1 MADGLKIKGFFTG
14 VGDPRLGHEGERA
27 AGAEGNK
34 EAFLSELHKARA
46 GRDRSDLQ
54 EMLAR
59 IDESANALAQ
69 NQTVGNFKKYR
80 ELVKKFLAQVVG
92 GAYQLRE
99 QTGWDRRGRHKSLIT
114 VEKIDRHLDEMASR
128 FLAQQAEPI
137 DILAK
142 IGEIRG
148 LLLDIIT

>member
-1 MADGLKIKGFFTG
+1 MADGIKIKGFFSG
-14 VGDPRLGHEGERA
+14 VGDPRLAHEGDRA
-27 AGAEGNK
+27 AGTEGNK
-34 EAFLSELHKARA
+34 EAFLAELRKARV
-46 GRDRSDLQ
+46 GRERSDLQ

-99 QTGWDRRGRHKSLIT
+99 ESGWDRRGRHKSLIT
-114 VEKIDRHLDEMASR
+114 VEKVDHHLEEMATQFFS
-128 FLAQQAEPI
+128 QQAEPI
-137 DILAK
+137 DVLAK